1 MNHFPSIN
9 AISASICLLGCGLA
23 LPVFSQQPE
32 KGKPDA
38 AHISKTKADWWSQ
51 RHALLKQTLA
61 ETPCQL
67 LFIGDSIT
75 HRWETD
81 GKKIWSRVHR
91 LPPAT
96 EIILL
101 HIFPR
106 GKTAEDPLRIQN
118 EMINRELDKTKMPR
132 VHVVNIN
139 SAFLDKD
146 GTFLPGITGD
156 LVHLTEKGYRLWADA
171 LLPEIKKYMK

>member
-1 MNHFPSIN
+1 MAGTNN
-9 AISASICLLGCGLA
+9 TGQYKG
-23 LPVFSQQPE
+23 SQTPQE
-32 KGKPDA
+32 
-38 AHISKTKADWWSQ
+38 T
-51 RHALLKQTLA
+51 A
-61 ETPCQL
+61 EG
-67 LFIGDSIT
+67 IREIA
-75 HRWETD
+75 
-81 GKKIWSRVHR
+81 SRVHQ
-91 LPPAT
+91 LHPAT

-118 EMINRELDKTKMPR
+118 EMVNRELDKTDMPR

-139 SAFLDKD
+139 SAFLNKD